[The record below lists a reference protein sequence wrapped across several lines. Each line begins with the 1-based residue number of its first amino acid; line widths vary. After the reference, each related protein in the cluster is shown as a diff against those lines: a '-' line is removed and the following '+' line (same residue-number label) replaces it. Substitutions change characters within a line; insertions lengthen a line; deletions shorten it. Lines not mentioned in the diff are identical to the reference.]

1 MTDPEEMKSV
11 EQPPKE
17 EKPPTEEE
25 EKPEEKPPAEEEK
38 PPAEPPRTKRK
49 YQKRK
54 MKILQDEEKKQ
65 QPLEEEEE
73 APPQK
78 KVRVTKQEDIP
89 PVPEPSFLRGAI
101 VKPLLLGLLASGS
114 FLVNHM
120 FQTHVSAPVPPL
132 QQKKNATQKAE
143 NLRNEIVMLPSRKKT
158 VRIPGFD

>member
-1 MTDPEEMKSV
+1 M
-11 EQPPKE
+11 
-17 EKPPTEEE
+17 TEEVKQTVE
-25 EKPEEKPPAEEEK
+25 TQLELPAEVKEEK
-38 PPAEPPRTKRK
+38 PPAEPPAEEKPPKRR

-54 MKILQDEEKKQ
+54 KILQDEQKMEQ
-65 QPLEEEEE
+65 NEARDEEE

-89 PVPEPSFLRGAI
+89 PAPEPSFLRGAI
-101 VKPLLLGLLASGS
+101 IKPLLLGLLASGS

-143 NLRNEIVMLPSRKKT
+143 NLRNETVMLPSRKKT